1 MEKQLQYF
9 GKTASGT
16 FCHPVFGSAGV
27 FEKTAGAPAF
37 AEWDN
42 GDVLRKYIGSISKA
56 EREKSAFVLVNALG
70 AGEYFGSNINA
81 DYFPWDVLTH
91 EGEDY
96 GYKTFLNAHAFQH
109 HVNKDPSRA
118 FGQPVLSLLNPRMK
132 RVELLI
138 RLDREKARIE
148 GADGVI
154 HRIDA
159 GEFPD
164 VSMGCKVPYDVCYV
178 CRHKSK
184 TKDDYCVH
192 MKPPDDLRHLYGPNK
207 ILPNG
212 MKCCVL
218 NFFAR
223 FFDISFVF
231 IGADKTAKVM
241 AKLASKGRQV
251 CLGDV
256 CSLPSLSADVADK
269 LVRDESGS
277 LHTIGEVAKDYAARI
292 RASIAPYEK
301 TASAEGCEC
310 GCSEGC
316 EDFDKLAFALTGK
329 QQKTAAQLK
338 VGEIIKTIPAG
349 GSAMKSLSGLES
361 SEPNISKALL
371 NQVAEKHDVGTAC
384 STAGMLGIVLKPRE
398 FQRIVLI
405 RMGEKNLADDLDAN
419 NSVFRPSQNFDDSV
433 SVDKDLLSVELMR
446 VLSGLMSSR
455 SGLGAPLR
463 DRVIGLSTSSK
474 KVLPTD
480 SPVDHPLLNKM
491 GAAYNGYRR
500 NLLQKLSQAEEV
512 IQNDPQ
518 LRDTV
523 IGNSLVNMFMKTAS
537 SPIVSLDSIS
547 YFAGAHLQNRDLLFN
562 TPVDAGVGSQFT
574 DQA

>member
-1 MEKQLQYF
+1 MDKQVQF
-9 GKTASGT
+9 TGKTASGT

-37 AEWDN
+37 ADWDN
-42 GDVLRKYIGSISKA
+42 GDVLRKYIASISKA
-56 EREKSAFVLVNALG
+56 ERERSAFVLVNALG

-91 EGEDY
+91 EGADY
-96 GYKTFLNAHAFQH
+96 GYKSFLNAHAFQH

-118 FGQPVLSLLNPRMK
+118 FGQPVLSLLNTRMK

-178 CRHKSK
+178 CGHKSK

-192 MKPPDDLRHLYGPNK
+192 MKPPDELRHLYGPNK

-212 MKCCVL
+212 QKCCVL
-218 NFFAR
+218 NYFAR

-241 AKLASKGRQV
+241 AKLASKGRQW

-256 CSLPSLSADVADK
+256 CTLPRMSVEVAELTSAYDHHVHTS
-269 LVRDESGS
+269 SGS
-277 LHTIGEVAKDYAARI
+277 V
-292 RASIAPYEK
+292 EK
-301 TASAEGCEC
+301 TASAEGCDC
-310 GCSEGC
+310 GCPEGC
-316 EDFDKLAFALTGK
+316 EDFDKFAFALTGK
-329 QQKTAAQLK
+329 NTKTAHLK
-338 VGEIIKTIPAG
+338 VGEIIKTVPAG
-349 GSAMKSLSGLES
+349 GFAMKSLES
-361 SEPNISKALL
+361 AEPNISKSLL
-371 NQVAEKHDVGTAC
+371 DDVAAKHNVGTAC
-384 STAGMLGIVLKPRE
+384 STAGMMGIVFKPSE

-405 RMGEKNLADDLDAN
+405 RMGEKALADDLTAR
-419 NSVFRPSQNFDDSV
+419 NSVFRPSQEFDDSV
-433 SVDKDLLSVELMR
+433 SVDKELLSPDLMR
-446 VLSGLMSSR
+446 VLSGLIGSR

-463 DRVIGLSTSSK
+463 DRVVRLSISNK
-474 KVLPTD
+474 KSLPTEV
-480 SPVDHPLLNKM
+480 PVDHPLLDKM

-518 LRDTV
+518 LRDAV

-537 SPIVSLDSIS
+537 APIVSLDSIS
-547 YFAGAHLQNRDLLFN
+547 YFAGVHLQNRDLLFN

>member
-1 MEKQLQYF
+1 MMEKQLQFF

-16 FCHPVFGSAGV
+16 LCHPVFGSAGV

-37 AEWDN
+37 ADWDN
-42 GDVLRKYIGSISKA
+42 GDVLRRYISTISKA
-56 EREKSAFVLVNALG
+56 ERAKSAFVLVNALG

-91 EGEDY
+91 EGKDY
-96 GYKTFLNAHAFQH
+96 GYKSFLDAHAFQH

-118 FGQPVLSLLNPRMK
+118 FGQPVLSLLNTRMK

-178 CRHKSK
+178 CAHKSK

-192 MKPPDDLRHLYGPNK
+192 MKPPDELRHLYGPNK

-241 AKLASKGRQV
+241 AKLASKGKQW

-256 CSLPSLSADVADK
+256 CSLPRMSVDVAELTSD
-269 LVRDESGS
+269 
-277 LHTIGEVAKDYAARI
+277 AAYLR
-292 RASIAPYEK
+292 SAPGFVEK
-301 TASAEGCEC
+301 TASAPGC
-310 GCSEGC
+310 GCGCPEGC
-316 EDFDKLAFALTGK
+316 EDFDKFAFALTGT
-329 QQKTAAQLK
+329 KTAQMK

-349 GSAMKSLSGLES
+349 GFAMKRLES
-361 SEPNISKALL
+361 SEPTIPKDIL
-371 NQVAEKHDVGTAC
+371 NDVAAKHDVGTAC
-384 STAGMLGIVLKPRE
+384 STAGMMGIVFKPSE

-405 RMGEKNLADDLDAN
+405 RMGEKELADDLSTS

-433 SVDKDLLSVELMR
+433 SVDKELLSQDLMR
-446 VLSGLMSSR
+446 VLSGLVSSR

-463 DRVIGLSTSSK
+463 DRVVQLSISNK
-474 KVLPTD
+474 KSLPTEF
-480 SPVDHPLLNKM
+480 PVDHPLLDKM

-518 LRDTV
+518 LRDAV
-523 IGNSLVNMFMKTAS
+523 VGNSLVNMFMKTAS
-537 SPIVSLDSIS
+537 APIVSLDSIS
-547 YFAGAHLQNRDLLFN
+547 YFAGVHLQNRDLLFN
-562 TPVDAGVGSQFT
+562 TSVDAGVGSQFT
-574 DQA
+574 DMA